1 MLKLIDPLRCPSCRE
16 EIPMGLQEVRE
27 MPGSDESNGG
37 AYTRYGSRCFYCR
50 INVTIDIIVTVDM
63 EGPRAAAS

>member
-1 MLKLIDPLRCPSCRE
+1 
-16 EIPMGLQEVRE
+16 MGLQEVRE